1 MLKRFNQTFWLRGV
15 DEVIRRFA
23 RRLRKND
30 SGASLVE
37 FAFVASILFALV
49 FGIIEFGWYL
59 YGHIAVTSAAREGA
73 RVAILKDATDVDV
86 VEAVHRHTLAL
97 NSNPAVIING
107 DVVSGSIN
115 GEENE
120 DNGEPGNDNGENGD
134 TGNNN
139 NGNNNRTVTVKVIG
153 TLRPLSGF
161 VLSGTYQ
168 LQAESSMYEEF

>member
-1 MLKRFNQTFWLRGV
+1 M
-15 DEVIRRFA
+15 IRRFA

-59 YGHIAVTSAAREGA
+59 YGYIAVTSAAREGA
-73 RVAILKDATDVDV
+73 RVAIIKDATDDEVK
-86 VEAVHRHTLAL
+86 EAVHRHTLAL
-97 NSNPAVIING
+97 NSDPAVIING
-107 DVVSGSIN
+107 ELVSGSIN
-115 GEENE
+115 GEEENE
-120 DNGEPGNDNGENGD
+120 NGNDENGNDND
-134 TGNNN
+134 Q
-139 NGNNNRTVTVKVIG
+139 NNNRTVTVKVIG

-168 LQAESSMYEEF
+168 LQAESSMYEEY